1 MEYKYTRKEI
11 IDLIIK
17 HNEKIHQ
24 RTYFAEKIGTRFDT
38 FAREVAKIRPDI
50 RVKINNRYCY
60 TEYFKELALKHVPL
74 VGLRYR
80 PTPTHEDKVRE
91 VYNELSA
98 TRYTYRDEKYVPAID
113 LKRYMNIFCQT
124 NYSEDIRKLLK
135 GKVKSI
141 VVHHDEIL
149 WEFKHYERYYE
160 LETSIKLLE
169 DEWEGEL
176 NNVD

>member
-17 HNEKIHQ
+17 HNERIHQ
-24 RTYFAEKIGTRFDT
+24 RTYFTEKIGTRFDT

-60 TEYFKELALKHVPL
+60 TEYFKELALKHIPL
-74 VGLRYR
+74 AGLRYR

-91 VYNELSA
+91 VYNELST
-98 TRYTYRDEKYVPAID
+98 TRYTYRDKTYISTSDLNKY
-113 LKRYMNIFCQT
+113 MSIFCQT
-124 NYSEDIRKLLK
+124 DYTKDIHALLK
-135 GKVKSI
+135 DKVKSI
-141 VVHHDEIL
+141 IVHHDELL
-149 WEFKHYERYYE
+149 WGQDNYEKYYE
-160 LETSIKLLE
+160 FETSIKLLE

-176 NNVD
+176 INVD

>member
-17 HNEKIHQ
+17 HNEQLHQ

-60 TEYFKELALKHVPL
+60 TEYFKELTLKHIPL
-74 VGLRYR
+74 AGLRYR
-80 PTPTHEDKVRE
+80 PTPTHEDKVRK
-91 VYNELSA
+91 VYNELSS
-98 TRYTYRDEKYVPAID
+98 TRYTYRDKKYVPVND
-113 LKRYMNIFCQT
+113 LKRHMDIFCQT
-124 NYSEDIRKLLK
+124 SYNEDIHTLLK
-135 GKVKSI
+135 SKVQSI

-149 WEFKHYERYYE
+149 WEFNHYERYYE

>member
-17 HNEKIHQ
+17 HNEQLHQ

-50 RVKINNRYCY
+50 RVKMNNRYYY
-60 TEYFKELALKHVPL
+60 TTYFKELSLKHTPL
-74 VGLRYR
+74 AGLRYR

-98 TRYTYRDEKYVPAID
+98 TRYTYRDKTYISTSDLSKY
-113 LKRYMNIFCQT
+113 MTIFCQT
-124 NYSEDIRKLLK
+124 NYDEDIHALLK
-135 GKVKSI
+135 DKVKTLI
-141 VVHHDEIL
+141 VHHDELL
-149 WEFKHYERYYE
+149 WGQDNYEKYYE
-160 LETSIKLLE
+160 FETSIKLLE
-169 DEWEGEL
+169 ELWEGE
-176 NNVD
+176 

>member
-17 HNEKIHQ
+17 HNEQLHQ

-38 FAREVAKIRPDI
+38 FAREVVKIRPDI
-50 RVKINNRYCY
+50 RIKMNNRYHY
-60 TEYFKELALKHVPL
+60 TDYFKELALKHIPL
-74 VGLRYR
+74 AGLRYR
-80 PTPTHEDKVRE
+80 PTPTHEDKVRK

-98 TRYTYRDEKYVPAID
+98 TDYVYRDKKYVSVRD
-113 LKRYMNIFCQT
+113 LKRYMNFFCQT
-124 NYSEDIRKLLK
+124 NYSKDIHTLLK
-135 GKVKSI
+135 SKVQSI

-149 WEFKHYERYYE
+149 WEFNHYERYYE

-169 DEWEGEL
+169 DEWEGAL

>member
-11 IDLIIK
+11 IDLIIQ
-17 HNEKIHQ
+17 HNEKTHQ
-24 RTYFAEKIGTRFDT
+24 RTYFTEKIGTRFDT
-38 FAREVAKIRPDI
+38 FAREVAKIKPDI
-50 RVKINNRYCY
+50 RIKMNNRYCY
-60 TEYFKELALKHVPL
+60 TEYFKTLALKHTPL

-80 PTPTHEDKVRE
+80 RTPTHEDKVRE

-98 TRYTYRDEKYVPAID
+98 TDYVYRDKKYVSAIR
-113 LKRYMNIFCQT
+113 LRKYMNIFCQT
-124 NYSEDIRKLLK
+124 NYSEDIHKLLK
-135 GKVKSI
+135 GKVQSI

-169 DEWEGEL
+169 EL
-176 NNVD
+176 WREKH

>member
-38 FAREVAKIRPDI
+38 FAREVVKIRPDI

-60 TEYFKELALKHVPL
+60 TEYFKELALKHIPL
-74 VGLRYR
+74 AGLGYR
-80 PTPTHEDKVRE
+80 PTPTHEDKMRE

-98 TRYTYRDEKYVPAID
+98 TDYVYRDKKYVSAIR
-113 LKRYMNIFCQT
+113 LRKYMNIFCQT
-124 NYSEDIRKLLK
+124 NYSEDIHRLLK
-135 GKVKSI
+135 GKVQSI
-141 VVHHDEIL
+141 VVHHDELIQGSDN
-149 WEFKHYERYYE
+149 YERYYE

-169 DEWEGEL
+169 ESWREC
-176 NNVD
+176 

>member
-17 HNEKIHQ
+17 HNERIHQ
-24 RTYFAEKIGTRFDT
+24 RTYFTEKIGTRFDT

-50 RVKINNRYCY
+50 RIKMNNRYSY

-74 VGLRYR
+74 TGLRYR

-98 TRYTYRDEKYVPAID
+98 TDYVYRDKKYVSAIR
-113 LKRYMNIFCQT
+113 LRKYMNIFCQT
-124 NYSEDIRKLLK
+124 NYSEDIHRLLK
-135 GKVKSI
+135 GKVQSI
-141 VVHHDEIL
+141 VVHHDELL
-149 WEFKHYERYYE
+149 WGQDNYEKYYE

-169 DEWEGEL
+169 EL
-176 NNVD
+176 WREC

>member
-17 HNEKIHQ
+17 HNEKIRQ

-38 FAREVAKIRPDI
+38 FAREVVKIRPDI
-50 RVKINNRYCY
+50 RIKMNNRYHY
-60 TEYFKELALKHVPL
+60 TDYFKELALKYIPL
-74 VGLRYR
+74 TGLRYR

-98 TRYTYRDEKYVPAID
+98 TDYIYRDKKYVSAIR
-113 LKRYMNIFCQT
+113 LRKYMNIFCQT
-124 NYSEDIRKLLK
+124 NYSGDIHKLLK
-135 GKVKSI
+135 DKVKTL
-141 VVHHDEIL
+141 VVHHDELL
-149 WEFKHYERYYE
+149 WGQDNYEKYYE

-169 DEWEGEL
+169 EL
-176 NNVD
+176 WREC

>member
-17 HNEKIHQ
+17 HNEQKHQ

-50 RVKINNRYCY
+50 RAKINNRYSY
-60 TEYFKELALKHVPL
+60 TDYFKELALKHIPL
-74 VGLRYR
+74 TGLRYR

-91 VYNELSA
+91 VYNELIA
-98 TRYTYRDEKYVPAID
+98 TRYTYRDKKYVSVND
-113 LKRYMNIFCQT
+113 LKRHMDIYCQT
-124 NYSEDIRKLLK
+124 NYSENIHTILK
-135 GKVKSI
+135 DKVKSI
-141 VVHHDEIL
+141 IVHHDELIQGSDN
-149 WEFKHYERYYE
+149 YERYYE

-169 DEWEGEL
+169 EL
-176 NNVD
+176 WRGC

>member
-17 HNEKIHQ
+17 HNEKIRQ

-50 RVKINNRYCY
+50 RIKMNNRYSY

-74 VGLRYR
+74 TGLRYR
-80 PTPTHEDKVRE
+80 PTPTHEDKVRA
-91 VYNELSA
+91 VYNKLSA
-98 TRYTYRDEKYVPAID
+98 TDYVYRDKKYVSARD
-113 LKRYMNIFCQT
+113 LRHYMDIYYPT
-124 NYSEDIRKLLK
+124 NYSKNIHTTLK
-135 GKVKSI
+135 DKVKTL
-141 VVHHDEIL
+141 VVHHDELL
-149 WEFKHYERYYE
+149 WGQDNYEKYYE

-169 DEWEGEL
+169 EL
-176 NNVD
+176 WREC

>member
-11 IDLIIK
+11 IDLIIQ
-17 HNEKIHQ
+17 HNEKIRQ

-50 RVKINNRYCY
+50 RVKINNRYSY
-60 TEYFKELALKHVPL
+60 TDYFKELALKHIPL
-74 VGLRYR
+74 TGLRYR
-80 PTPTHEDKVRE
+80 PTPTHKDKVRE

-98 TRYTYRDEKYVPAID
+98 TGCIYRDTKYVSVND
-113 LKRYMNIFCQT
+113 LKRHMDIFCQT
-124 NYSEDIRKLLK
+124 NYSEDIHKLLK

-169 DEWEGEL
+169 ELWEGKL